1 MCDCEIKFLVEE
13 IRGLLEGLERSAR
26 MMRFDLASDNIYRI
40 DPELCIMKD
49 RINYIAKKINASK
62 PQKEDDED
70 EFI

>member
-1 MCDCEIKFLVEE
+1 MRDCELKFLVEE
-13 IRGLLEGLERSAR
+13 IRGLLEGLEGSAR

-40 DPELCIMKD
+40 DHELCIMKD
-49 RINYIAKKINASK
+49 RINYITKKINASK

>member
-1 MCDCEIKFLVEE
+1 MRDCELKFLVEE
-13 IRGLLEGLERSAR
+13 IKGLLEGLEESAR

-49 RINYIAKKINASK
+49 RINYITKKINASK
-62 PQKEDDED
+62 PKEDGED